1 MPMTCRLDANG
12 LRVACSVTG
21 GGPPL
26 LLIHGAEGNHRMF
39 DQIAPLLAAHFTVIA
54 YDQRDCGD
62 TEGPAVSASLVDLAD
77 DAVALLRAL
86 GHRSAH
92 VYGTSFGGRVAQCL
106 ALRHPDAVQRLVLG
120 STWPLPESLEALNP
134 DGVALIHAL
143 RARLPGSA
151 AELAALFLP
160 ESFLEAQ
167 PQFKTL
173 FKNAQPQSERSR
185 RRSTTVDDAP
195 AVDLSDLRMPTLLLA
210 GALDRVVPA
219 GITLGMAAL
228 IPHAMTLWL
237 EGVGHAGVAQAPGD
251 IALHVRRFLRER
263 ETIKETP

>member
-1 MPMTCRLDANG
+1 MTRTLDANG

-21 GGPPL
+21 EGPPL
-26 LLIHGAEGNHRMF
+26 LLIHGAEGSHRMF

-62 TEGPAVSASLVDLAD
+62 TEGPALPATLVDLAD

-106 ALRHPDAVQRLVLG
+106 ALKHPDAVQRLVLA

-134 DGVALIHAL
+134 EGVALIHAL
-143 RARLPGSA
+143 RAKLPGSA

-160 ESFLEAQ
+160 ESFLDAQ
-167 PQFKTL
+167 PQFKDI

-185 RRSTTVDDAP
+185 RRFATVDDAP
-195 AVDLSDLRMPTLLLA
+195 VLDLRDITMPTLLVA

-219 GITLGMAAL
+219 DITLGMAAL
-228 IPHAMTLWL
+228 ISHAQTLRL
-237 EGVGHAGVAQAPGD
+237 EGVGHAGVAQAPED
-251 IALHVRRFLRER
+251 IALHVGRFLRER
-263 ETIKETP
+263 EQIKETS